1 VAYKKRWTRLLS
13 SVPLAAATALAAAA
27 ALAVAGCT
35 SGSAA
40 GSASGAG
47 IGTASA
53 TAVTTAEAASAYQ
66 RIVATVIEPG
76 ANINETAALAATT
89 DVAHVEVSTSQ
100 VTARYFNLRSPGSAV
115 MKLGTPVFYLP
126 ASGGYPQWF
135 AAEASVSYDAHSL
148 PAGATRTGAPGG
160 IQWQNDDGH
169 AVFLFTK
176 AGAAA
181 PWQLSSVSK
190 LAPGTSLPA
199 LATDGSGHVPTVSL
213 SDTALLSQPDFT
225 GPLQAAVVD
234 DGPGS
239 AAAKV
244 VAEGQLTTGIY
255 DNERAGLLG
264 LTAPHGDVLQWNLEG
279 SSYQQFALRT
289 ADGGALVFYAMYLN
303 TTVQTPESL
312 NQSLPLNP
320 GPKISVSQ
328 VLAPLLP
335 AGQAAP
341 RIKLEGQQLLSFA
354 AVDPPASASTTAKI
368 QVIAIGGDW
377 SYASA
382 S

>member
-1 VAYKKRWTRLLS
+1 VAYTKRWTRLLS
-13 SVPLAAATALAAAA
+13 GVPLAAAA
-27 ALAVAGCT
+27 ALAAAGCT
-35 SGSAA
+35 PGSAA
-40 GSASGAG
+40 SGGGGTSA
-47 IGTASA
+47 GTASA
-53 TAVTTAEAASAYQ
+53 AAVTTAEAAGAYQ
-66 RIVATVIEPG
+66 RIVATVLGPG
-76 ANINETAALAATT
+76 ADANVTAALAATT
-89 DVAHVEVSTSQ
+89 DVARVEVSTIH
-100 VTARYFNLRSPGSAV
+100 VTARYFNLRSPASAV
-115 MKLGTPVFYLP
+115 MKLGAPVFYLP
-126 ASGGYPQWF
+126 ASGSYPQWF
-135 AAEASVSYDAHSL
+135 VAESSVRYDVPAL
-148 PAGATRTGAPGG
+148 PAGSKWTGAPGG

-169 AVFLFTK
+169 AVLLFTK
-176 AGAAA
+176 ASAAA
-181 PWQLSSVSK
+181 PWQLSSISK

-199 LATDGSGHVPTVSL
+199 LATNGSGHVPTVSL
-213 SDTALLSQPDFT
+213 TDTALLAQPDFT

-244 VAEGQLTTGIY
+244 VASGELTTGIY

-264 LTAPHGDVLQWNLEG
+264 LTAPSGDVLQWNLEG
-279 SSYQQFALRT
+279 SGYQQFALRT

-303 TTVQTPESL
+303 TAVQTPESL

-328 VLAPLLP
+328 VLVPLLP

-354 AVDPPASASTTAKI
+354 AVDPPASASTAPKI

-377 SYASA
+377 SYATA

>member
-1 VAYKKRWTRLLS
+1 MAYRKRWTRLLS
-13 SVPLAAATALAAAA
+13 GVPLAAAVALAAG
-27 ALAVAGCT
+27 GCT
-35 SGSAA
+35 SGSATS
-40 GSASGAG
+40 SATGAG
-47 IGTASA
+47 VGTASA
-53 TAVTTAEAASAYQ
+53 AAVTTAEAASAYQ
-66 RIVATVIEPG
+66 RIAATVIEPG
-76 ANINETAALAATT
+76 ADAHATAALAATT
-89 DVAHVEVSTSQ
+89 DVAHVEVNAIQ
-100 VTARYFNLRSPGSAV
+100 MAARYFNLRSPAGAV
-115 MKLGTPVFYLP
+115 MKLGEPVFYLP
-126 ASGGYPQWF
+126 ASAGYPQWF
-135 AAEASVSYDAHSL
+135 VAEANVSYNVPAL
-148 PAGATRTGAPGG
+148 PAGIKWTGAPGG

-176 AGAAA
+176 ASAAG
-181 PWQLSSVSK
+181 PWQLSSFSK

-213 SDTALLSQPDFT
+213 SDTALLAQPDFT

-234 DGPGS
+234 GGPDS

-244 VAEGQLTTGIY
+244 VASGQLTTGIY

-264 LTAPHGDVLQWNLEG
+264 LTAPRGDVLQWNLEG

-303 TTVQTPESL
+303 TAVQTPGSL

-320 GPKISVSQ
+320 GPKITVSQ

-335 AGQAAP
+335 AGQPAP

-354 AVDPPASASTTAKI
+354 AVDPPGGASTAAKI

-377 SYASA
+377 SYATA